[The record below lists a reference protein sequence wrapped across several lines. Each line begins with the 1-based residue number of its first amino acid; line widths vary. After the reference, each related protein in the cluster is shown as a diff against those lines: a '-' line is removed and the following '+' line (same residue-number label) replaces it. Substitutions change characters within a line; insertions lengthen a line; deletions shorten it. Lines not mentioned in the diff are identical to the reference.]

1 MGKYDEIKFFKGN
14 REMLEKAEETIKR
27 KNETAAVMRKFLND
41 NEYKS
46 NSQYDR
52 IVEHVNIVLKNAGA
66 FRIKV
71 RYISSAGNYL
81 ASKEITVTQDTIDR
95 LHQDP
100 SLLMDKGEYN
110 KYIREQ
116 QKEALSQK
124 QHEYY
129 EQVNSIIDYANT
141 NKDALVV
148 KSDQQQLD
156 TLIGQLFD
164 RTVNSIKKVK
174 TLDSEEWAL
183 IGDFMVR
190 LKSEIERIVSANQRI
205 LAYYES
211 PDFVKI
217 KQTCEAI
224 DEFSKRV
231 QGIHQ

>member
-1 MGKYDEIKFFKGN
+1 MTWIILIIVLAVIVAKSIRRRQYKELEAQYKELEAEVLSTLGFSNWNFVPYFDTYVTVKSRQTLGKYDEIKFFKGN

-100 SLLMDKGEYN
+100 SLLMDKGEY
-110 KYIREQ
+110 KHRCTRG
-116 QKEALSQK
+116 
-124 QHEYY
+124 
-129 EQVNSIIDYANT
+129 T
-141 NKDALVV
+141 NK
-148 KSDQQQLD
+148 
-156 TLIGQLFD
+156 
-164 RTVNSIKKVK
+164 IK
-174 TLDSEEWAL
+174 
-183 IGDFMVR
+183 
-190 LKSEIERIVSANQRI
+190 
-205 LAYYES
+205 
-211 PDFVKI
+211 
-217 KQTCEAI
+217 
-224 DEFSKRV
+224 
-231 QGIHQ
+231 